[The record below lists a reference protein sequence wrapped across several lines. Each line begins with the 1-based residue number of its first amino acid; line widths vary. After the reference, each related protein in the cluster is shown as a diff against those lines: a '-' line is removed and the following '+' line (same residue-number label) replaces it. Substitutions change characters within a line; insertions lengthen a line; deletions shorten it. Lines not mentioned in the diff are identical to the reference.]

1 MKKKRILLLFVITMI
16 VAGMVSAQSYTDRQK
31 NTWRI
36 VPKVGGTMTRPF
48 KKLVK
53 DDFSMS
59 PTIVDK
65 LGYTLG
71 VDAEYWLRNTMNLS
85 FGLSY
90 VLERYDGKVHSYYW
104 NGRGGTYGYLTSIKS
119 LRLPIMANYYFAK
132 SYFAGI
138 GIEPWYVLNHK
149 KSIGEISDV
158 KNFFVAIPIAIG
170 FDAGELQ
177 LELTYHITTQKVGGV
192 SNNTLMLTAGLPINL

>member
-1 MKKKRILLLFVITMI
+1 MKKKRILLLFVIITI
-16 VAGMVSAQSYTDRQK
+16 VTGMANAQANADRQK

-48 KKLVK
+48 KKLEK
-53 DDFSMS
+53 DQNSMS

-71 VDAEYWLRNTMNLS
+71 VDAEYRLRNTMNLS

-90 VLERYDGKVHSYYW
+90 VLERYDGKTKSILW
-104 NGRGGTYGYLTSIKS
+104 NGGGGNYGYLSSVKS
-119 LRLPIMANYYFAK
+119 LRLPMMANFYFGK

-138 GIEPWYVLNHK
+138 GIEPWYVINHK
-149 KSIGEISDV
+149 ESFGGISEV
-158 KNFFVAIPIAIG
+158 KNFFVAIPFAIG
-170 FDAGELQ
+170 FDAGGQ
-177 LELTYHITTQKVGGV
+177 TMALTYHVTTQKVGGV
-192 SNNTLMLTAGLPINL
+192 SGNTLLLTVGFPISL